1 LNREWGLLC
10 DTAPDRRAVRD
21 WAAPSRDR
29 AAPAA
34 LVGVDGLHAAV
45 RLLQRRGRAND
56 RVAADPTPP
65 GVAGPHSGLDEPEP
79 RPARPSRLP
88 GRAARKPA
96 PPDPQPRSA
105 PVPRPARPLTSSTA
119 PAQPDQ
125 NAACLAAP
133 GRGLLARRTPR
144 LPAGTS

>member
-1 LNREWGLLC
+1 VSGWPEQSRALVELNLPSRLNREWGLLC

-56 RVAADPTPP
+56 RVAADPT
-65 GVAGPHSGLDEPEP
+65 
-79 RPARPSRLP
+79 RPASP
-88 GRAARKPA
+88 GRTVASTSQSPAQRARADFPVALHASLRPPTPNRARHQSPGQPA
-96 PPDPQPRSA
+96 P
-105 PVPRPARPLTSSTA
+105 
-119 PAQPDQ
+119 
-125 NAACLAAP
+125 
-133 GRGLLARRTPR
+133 
-144 LPAGTS
+144 